1 MSIVRDF
8 RQCFAILLLSL
19 LLALHGPAT
28 GAWAASAESAAR
40 TCKQVSTCED
50 AVILWCNG
58 YRRAD
63 GDGDGIPCENV
74 CSTREQVNEIRRV
87 IGC

>member
-1 MSIVRDF
+1 M
-8 RQCFAILLLSL
+8 
-19 LLALHGPAT
+19 
-28 GAWAASAESAAR
+28 AAPPELR
-40 TCKQVSTCED
+40 VSTPSDVVQAQASCK
-50 AVILWCNG
+50 AVSSCREAVVMWCNG

-74 CSTREQVNEIRRV
+74 CPDKRLVDQIRRE